1 MRFLAISVIGVC
13 LLAAPALA
21 QQKPYR
27 AECVKLTQQI
37 ARYERDAGW
46 ARDRGNDSC
55 HQHQAKYIQRRFEQF
70 SGAALADVQDARIAP
85 SSSAKPTKFAFA
97 AQLGAAELKL
107 CARGHFE

>member
-1 MRFLAISVIGVC
+1 MCFLAISVIGVC

-46 ARDRGNDSC
+46 ARDRGNDLWEQSNLN
-55 HQHQAKYIQRRFEQF
+55 QVQRLSERRAKLCPEFREPNY
-70 SGAALADVQDARIAP
+70 
-85 SSSAKPTKFAFA
+85 
-97 AQLGAAELKL
+97 AAEFAEVLGTA
-107 CARGHFE
+107 ARVAARYFLTGGL